1 VRIAHLTDCYLPRL
15 GGIESQV
22 HGLARRQRAT
32 GHEVTVLT
40 ATPGPRG
47 ERHGA
52 VDDLD
57 GVPVHRL
64 AVRMP
69 FRLPVNPFAPRD
81 VRSILL
87 SGRYDVAHVH
97 AGVVSPFAYDAVP
110 VVLDLGLPLV
120 VTWHCMLGHTE
131 RLARWW
137 QRLRGWSDR
146 AVAFTAVS
154 AIAAGPVRR
163 MLGDEADVTVLP
175 NGVDVVAWR
184 SSPTVDRST
193 GEIRI
198 VTAMRLVTRKRPVP
212 LLHMLSRVRDR
223 VPEGIALRLDIFG
236 EGPAERTMRRVIRR
250 SRMADWVDLPGRV
263 TPAELRARYGA
274 ADLYVAPARLES
286 FGIAALEA
294 RAAGLPVVARS
305 DGGVREFVADG
316 VEGLLAAS
324 DEEMVEAVAR
334 VASDSTLRQRISSYS
349 RSHPPLQ
356 DWSYVLARADEEYA
370 RASRLVGTA
379 S

>member
-1 VRIAHLTDCYLPRL
+1 MRIAHLSDCYLPRL

-22 HGLARRQRAT
+22 HGLARRQVAA

-52 VDDLD
+52 VDDVD

-69 FRLPVNPFAPRD
+69 FQLPVNPFAPRD

-97 AGVVSPFAYDAVP
+97 AGVVSPFAYDTVP

-120 VTWHCMLGHTE
+120 VTWHCMLGRVE
-131 RLARWW
+131 RLARWR
-137 QRLRGWSDR
+137 QDLRGWSDR
-146 AVAFTAVS
+146 PVAFTAVS
-154 AIAAGPVRR
+154 QVAAGPVRR
-163 MLGDEADVTVLP
+163 MLGDGAVVNLLP
-175 NGVDVVAWR
+175 NGVDVAAWR
-184 SSPTVDRST
+184 SSPSESRSS
-193 GEIRI
+193 GDIRI
-198 VTAMRLVTRKRPVP
+198 VTAMRLVVRKRPVP
-212 LLHMLSRVRDR
+212 LLHMLSRVRSR
-223 VPEGIALRLDIFG
+223 VPDDVALRLDVLG
-236 EGPAERTMRRVIRR
+236 AGPAERAMRRVVRR
-250 SRMADWVDLPGRV
+250 SGMKDWVDLPGRV
-263 TPAELRARYGA
+263 APVELRARYA
-274 ADLYVAPARLES
+274 NADLYVAPARLES

-305 DGGVREFVADG
+305 DGGVREFVTDG

-324 DEEMVEAVAR
+324 DEAMVDAIVRLAT
-334 VASDSTLRQRISSYS
+334 DSTLRQRIASYN

-356 DWSYVLARADEEYA
+356 DWSYVLTRADEEYA
-370 RASRLVGTA
+370 RATRLVGA
-379 S
+379 AP